1 MTTKINTKTMINY
14 LPFPNEV
21 KLELLGKFDNLSN
34 DDQTKITDLVW
45 DAFEIVY
52 NNKVQEN
59 LDKLIAEA
67 DENGQK
73 TDDTF
78 YGKAVD
84 MTDQE
89 VREGLTSTTDVADLT
104 NVRKSMEL
112 IVNEI
117 KAAQNEGTLKK

>member
-1 MTTKINTKTMINY
+1 MTNKINTKTMINY

-21 KLELLGKFDNLSN
+21 KLELLGKFDNLS
-34 DDQTKITDLVW
+34 DVDQTKITDLVW

-67 DENGQK
+67 DDNGQK

-78 YGKAVD
+78 YSKAVD

-89 VREGLTSTTDVADLT
+89 VRDGLASTTDVADLA

-117 KAAQNEGTLKK
+117 KAAQKTGTLKN